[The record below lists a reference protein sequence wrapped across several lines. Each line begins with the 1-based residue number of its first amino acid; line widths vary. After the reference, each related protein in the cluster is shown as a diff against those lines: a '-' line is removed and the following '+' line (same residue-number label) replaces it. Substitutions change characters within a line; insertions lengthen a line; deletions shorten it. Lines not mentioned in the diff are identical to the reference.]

1 MMIQRRITMSEAAM
15 TKPEVFTRKASGLVR
30 VMSPYSAFIY
40 NILTM
45 GLIFPWTYLWA
56 PGALPGGRLVWG
68 ILLAMVIEIPIAF
81 VYVWLSTALPR
92 SGGDYVFQ
100 SRVFGGGLAF
110 TVVMSGFVIWILQWV
125 ALSGWL
131 VSYLG
136 FAPLFLGLGATMHV
150 ASLSSLGVWFTTPTG
165 IIIVSICNAL
175 ISLVL
180 LVSGFK
186 NYVRFQHVIFWG
198 TILCFVTVFVVLF
211 TTPASQFVSRLD
223 AFAVASGGSPNF
235 YQNAVNAVTQAGI
248 NLNPPFSLIAT
259 LLVAPIAWT
268 SLQWATYSAEQ
279 NGEIKDARSFK
290 SQTFIMIGSLVVTGL
305 LLALLAVGIEHVAGS
320 QFLNVAGAGYWS
332 GISAA
337 NISGFNLWPPILAV
351 AITAS
356 PIIVLIIALG
366 YLLNGFQIV
375 CNCYIGMTRVMVAM
389 SLDRLLP
396 EWFSKVNERY
406 HTPVNAHLAYFLAS
420 IPVIVG
426 YSLVTQPFTWTSLTL
441 GVTFGCGYVFIITCL
456 AGALLPYRAKEVY
469 EASPGSKFQVSGIVG
484 LLCTL
489 LGAVAF
495 IALTWY
501 LAPQAFASSLA
512 LSWIVRI
519 GSIIAVL
526 VFLYPMRR
534 HLAEWFNGKPMP
546 LLSALGLLGGGFG
559 MAMVVAFLLSPALG
573 VLGNWDFSGFPS
585 SLLAQI
591 VAVAIIVISA
601 VWYVIVK
608 ARQRAK
614 GINVEYA
621 FKEIPPE

>member
-1 MMIQRRITMSEAAM
+1 MSEAVA

-30 VMSPYSAFIY
+30 VMSPYSAFVY

-56 PGALPGGRLVWG
+56 PGSLPGGQLVWG

-150 ASLSSLGVWFTTPTG
+150 TSLSSLGVWFTTPTG
-165 IIIVSICNAL
+165 IIIVSILNAL
-175 ISLVL
+175 IALIL
-180 LVSGFK
+180 LTSGFK

-198 TILCFVTVFVVLF
+198 TILCFVTVFFVLF
-211 TTPASQFVSRLD
+211 STPPSQFVSRLD
-223 AFAVASGGSPNF
+223 AFALATSGVENF
-235 YQNAVNAVTQAGI
+235 YQTAVNAVTAAGI
-248 NLNPPFSLIAT
+248 DIHPPFSLMAT

-290 SQTFIMIGSLVVTGL
+290 SQTFIMVGSLIVTGL
-305 LLALLAVGIEHVAGS
+305 LLALLALGIQRVAGPE
-320 QFLNVAGAGYWS
+320 FLYVAGAGYWS
-332 GISAA
+332 LIGEA

-351 AITAS
+351 ALTAS
-356 PIIVLIIALG
+356 PIVVMIIGLG

-375 CNCYIGMTRVMVAM
+375 CNCYIGMTRVMVGM

-396 EWFSKVNERY
+396 EWFSKVNEKY
-406 HTPVNAHLAYFLAS
+406 HTPVNAHLGYFLAS
-420 IPVIVG
+420 LPVIVG

-469 EASPGSKFQVSGIVG
+469 EASPGAKYKVSGIVG
-484 LLCTL
+484 LLFTL
-489 LGAVAF
+489 LGAGAF
-495 IALTWY
+495 IGLTWE
-501 LAPQAFASSLA
+501 LAPQAFATSSL
-512 LSWIVRI
+512 LTWLVRL
-519 GSIIAVL
+519 GSIVAV
-526 VFLYPMRR
+526 VIFLYPMRKQ
-534 HLAEWFNGKPMP
+534 LVEWLNGKPMP
-546 LLSALGLLGGGFG
+546 WLSALGLLGGGFG

-573 VLGNWDFSGFPS
+573 VLGNWNFTDFPKN
-585 SLLAQI
+585 LLAQI
-591 VAVAIIVISA
+591 IALAIIIISA
-601 VWYVIVK
+601 VWYLIVK
-608 ARQRAK
+608 ARQKSK

>member
-1 MMIQRRITMSEAAM
+1 MSDIAAA
-15 TKPEVFTRKASGLVR
+15 KPEVFTRKASGLVR
-30 VMSPYSAFIY
+30 VMSPYSAFVY

-56 PGALPGGRLVWG
+56 PGSLPGGQLVWG

-165 IIIVSICNAL
+165 IIIVSLLNAL
-175 ISLVL
+175 IALVL
-180 LVSGFK
+180 LATGFK

-198 TILCFVTVFVVLF
+198 TILCFVTVFAVLF
-211 TTPASQFVSRLD
+211 STPASQFVDRLN
-223 AFAVASGGSPNF
+223 AFAMSTSGVENF
-235 YQNAVNAVTQAGI
+235 YQNAVAAVTAAGI
-248 NLNPPFSLIAT
+248 DLHPPVSLMAT

-290 SQTFIMIGSLVVTGL
+290 SQTFIMVGSLIVTGL
-305 LLALLAVGIEHVAGS
+305 LLALLAYGIQRVAGS
-320 QFLNVAGAGYWS
+320 EFLYVAGAGYWS
-332 GISAA
+332 LIAEA

-351 AITAS
+351 ALTAS
-356 PIIVLIIALG
+356 PIIVLIIGLG

-396 EWFSKVNERY
+396 EWFSKVNEKF
-406 HTPVNAHLAYFLAS
+406 HTPVNAHLGYFLAS
-420 IPVIVG
+420 IPVIFG
-426 YSLVTQPFTWTSLTL
+426 YSLVTKPFTWTSLTL

-469 EASPGSKFQVSGIVG
+469 EASPGAKYKVSGIVG

-489 LGAVAF
+489 LGAGAF
-495 IALTWY
+495 VGLTWE
-501 LAPQAFASSLA
+501 LAPQAFASYPWLA
-512 LSWIVRI
+512 WVVRLASIV
-519 GSIIAVL
+519 AV
-526 VFLYPMRR
+526 VIFLYPMRKY
-534 HLAEWFNGKPMP
+534 LAEWINGKPMP
-546 LLSALGLLGGGFG
+546 WLSALGMLGGGFG

-573 VLGNWDFSGFPS
+573 VLGNWNFTEFPKNM
-585 SLLAQI
+585 LAQI
-591 VAVAIIVISA
+591 IAIGIIVISA
-601 VWYVIVK
+601 VWYVVVK
-608 ARQRAK
+608 ARQKAR
-614 GINVEYA
+614 GINVDYA